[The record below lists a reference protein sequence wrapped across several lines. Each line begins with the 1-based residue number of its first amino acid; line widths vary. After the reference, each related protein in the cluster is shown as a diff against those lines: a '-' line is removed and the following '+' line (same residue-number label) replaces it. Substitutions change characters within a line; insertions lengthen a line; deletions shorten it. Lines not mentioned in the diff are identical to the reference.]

1 MPSTRRAVLTA
12 TLAISAGC
20 TEFGRST
27 DTPTESN
34 SDQPD
39 DTQRNPGDSEFIH
52 WRYDTSHEELGML
65 SLGGGPESPAIF
77 VGSATNEAES
87 ETHKLHAL
95 TLQNGEEQWS
105 IAVPNPVQSAP
116 RFAGTSESPRT
127 VFATGNES
135 LQGDHS
141 QVHGV
146 NHDTGEEV
154 WQFDT
159 SDGHFLHPFE
169 ATEERVYV
177 GSRDDQPDVSG
188 EYVYGVAAS
197 DGDQL
202 WRSETGDISREGNAR
217 RRDSLLVTTAR
228 GLEVMDLSTGEP
240 QWETDADSV
249 SFDNSSERVFVQTEE
264 TLRGLSLTDGSE
276 LWRREFDFDIT
287 QFTTPRSAMDETVF
301 VGDVEGRVHAISPVG
316 GETRWT
322 LSIADGPYEPIA
334 KRTSELLYLG
344 GAGVHAINPTSGER
358 EWSFTPDADSA
369 TNVYPSTS
377 VFASTD
383 DKLWALDTET
393 GEPRWEFTRGSK
405 FAGVANAGNFAFV
418 ALDGVAFALDGT
430 KSA

>member
-1 MPSTRRAVLTA
+1 MPSTRRRVLAAALAV
-12 TLAISAGC
+12 SAGC
-20 TEFGRST
+20 TELGRST
-27 DTPTESN
+27 DTPTENDPS
-34 SDQPD
+34 SDVEKTPQ
-39 DTQRNPGDSEFIH
+39 DSEFIH
-52 WRYDTSHEELGML
+52 WRQDLPHNELGLL
-65 SLGGGPESPAIF
+65 SLGGGPETPAIF
-77 VGSATNEAES
+77 VGGASTESGS

-95 TLQNGEEQWS
+95 TLQEGREQWS
-105 IAVPNPVQSAP
+105 IVVPNPVQSAP

-127 VFATGNES
+127 VFATGNERP
-135 LQGDHS
+135 QGDHS

-159 SDGHFLHPFE
+159 PDGHSLHPFE

-177 GSRDDQPDVSG
+177 GSRDDQPDASG
-188 EYVYGVAAS
+188 EYVYGLAAS
-197 DGDQL
+197 DGDEQ
-202 WRSETGDISREGNAR
+202 WRSEIGDISPDGNTR
-217 RRDSLLVTTAR
+217 RRNSLLLTTGR
-228 GLEVMDLSTGEP
+228 GLEVLDLSTGEP
-240 QWETDADSV
+240 QWETDADNV
-249 SFDNSSERVFVQTEE
+249 AFDNSSERVFVQTGE
-264 TLRGLSLTDGSE
+264 TLRGLSLTDGSD
-276 LWRREFDFDIT
+276 LWRREFNFDIT
-287 QFTTPRSAMDETVF
+287 QITTPRSATDETVF
-301 VGDVEGRVHAISPVG
+301 VGDVEGRVHAISPVD

-344 GAGVHAINPTSGER
+344 GAGVHAIHPTSGER

-383 DKLWALDTET
+383 DKVWALDTET
-393 GEPRWEFTRGSK
+393 GEPRWEFTRGGK